1 MNKATIFVEGVNDE
15 LFLRRLIKK
24 VYGFDLGVT
33 GQVGGVF
40 VMGGNNREHFF
51 QPKFDQSTVAG
62 FQNLVFED
70 ADLEKDARGLVKVKQ
85 LLVEQRQTNQIS
97 FEDFIFPNDTDLE
110 GSLENILLNIVKPPK
125 SEWVN
130 CGQKY
135 FECLASNGK
144 VYDKKQQWDFLT
156 SHLIN
161 DKNLNFSDEATW
173 FIDGNPYLEPLIKFL
188 DKFFKPTIS

>member
-70 ADLEKDARGLVKVKQ
+70 ADLEKDARGLKKVKQ
-85 LLVEQRQTNQIS
+85 LLVEQRQINKIS
-97 FEDFIFPNDTDLE
+97 FEDFIFPNDTALE

-125 SEWVN
+125 DEWLN
-130 CGQKY
+130 CAKNY
-135 FECLASNGK
+135 YDCLAKNGK
-144 VYDKKQQWDFLT
+144 VYDKKTQWDIFTGDVLK
-156 SHLIN
+156 
-161 DKNLNFSDEATW
+161 DKNLNFSDQTTW
-173 FIDGNPYLEPLIKFL
+173 FIDNNLYLTPLITFL
-188 DKFFKPTIS
+188 DKFFTKKS